1 MNAMTMTMAMAER
14 MKDPP
19 VVRLRG
25 LNVHAVTESGCV
37 DRIMAALAARRGGWV
52 VTPNL
57 DILRRAEHD
66 ASFRTMIE
74 EADLRVAD
82 GMPLI
87 WASRLQ
93 GTPLPERV
101 TGSNLI
107 HSVTAAAA
115 AHGRRLFLLGGDPG
129 TAERAGAILAERHP
143 GLQVVGHLCPPFG
156 FERDAE
162 EMARIEEALTGAQPD
177 IVYVALGAPKQEHLI
192 RRLRA
197 EYPHVWW
204 LGIGISFSFVT
215 GDVRRAPRWVQ
226 RIGFE
231 WLHRLCQEPRRLAKR
246 YLVDGLPFAAR
257 LLTGSLL
264 HRIRTGSHRAADI
277 RSAEHT

>member
-1 MNAMTMTMAMAER
+1 MMAAQVNEL
-14 MKDPP
+14 P
-19 VVRLRG
+19 VVRLRA
-25 LNVHAVTESGCV
+25 LDVHALTERGCV
-37 DRIMAALAARRGGWV
+37 DHIISALADHRGGWV

-57 DILRRAEHD
+57 DILRRADRD
-66 ASFRTMIE
+66 AAFRAMIE

-107 HSVTAAAA
+107 HSLTAAAA
-115 AHGRRLFLLGGDPG
+115 VQGCRLFLLGGDPG
-129 TAERAGAILAERHP
+129 TAERAGAILEERHP

-156 FERDAE
+156 FERSEE
-162 EMARIEEALTGAQPD
+162 EMARIEAALTHSSPD

-192 RRLRA
+192 RRLRPG
-197 EYPHVWW
+197 YPGVWW

-231 WLHRLCQEPRRLAKR
+231 WLHRLCQEPRRLARR

-257 LLTGSLL
+257 LFTGAVVRRWLPG
-264 HRIRTGSHRAADI
+264 RNRG
-277 RSAEHT
+277 E